1 MPNGV
6 KYSTTTPTGALKK
19 SNVALGVNGNLGP
32 TGTTGFYSMVTPA
45 SGKYTI
51 SKVSVSGVPNFF
63 TPQNDAELIRFARSE
78 GATGADIA
86 SAAAVLAWIA
96 TQPNL
101 MAANF
106 QYEDIVTDGL
116 ILNLDA
122 GFVGSYPTTN
132 TTWYDLS
139 SNGTN
144 ISIPNSNT
152 YSGSTMNYVYNSSN
166 VGALSSAGAY
176 DNTMECWFY
185 VPSGGSYEGCCQT
198 IFGTYWFRTFLIG
211 QSLYTMIGFWT
222 GETYTYQ
229 HPAFTISYDNWHCAV
244 GVRRDNRYIIWIN
257 GIEVYNGSFGSG
269 MSLYDAVGD
278 WYISNSS
285 HPNIKVA
292 IARMYNRGL
301 TDQELLQNYNTQKS
315 RFGL

>member
-6 KYSTTTPTGALKK
+6 KYSTTTPTGAIKK

-32 TGTTGFYSMVTPA
+32 TGTTGFYSMPTPI
-45 SGKYTI
+45 SGKYI
-51 SKVSVSGVPNFF
+51 INKVNLSGNPNFF
-63 TPQNDAELIRFARSE
+63 APANDTELILFAKQE
-78 GATGADIA
+78 GATGANTG
-86 SAAAVLAWIA
+86 SAAAVLSWIA

-106 QYEDIVTDGL
+106 QYENIVTDGL

-144 ISIPNSNT
+144 TSIPNSNT
-152 YSGSTMNYVYNSSN
+152 YSNSTMNYVYNSSN
-166 VGALSSAGAY
+166 IGGLYSAGAY

-185 VPSGGSYEGCCQT
+185 APSGGSYQGCCDT
-198 IFGTYWFRTFLIG
+198 LFGTYWFRTFLIG
-211 QSLYTMIGFWT
+211 QSLYTMIGFWN
-222 GETYTYQ
+222 GSTYEYQ
-229 HPAFTISYDNWHCAV
+229 HPAFTISYNAWHCAV
-244 GVRRDNRYIIWIN
+244 GMRRDNRYIIWID
-257 GIEVYNGSFGSG
+257 GIERYNSAYGGSY
-269 MSLYDAVGD
+269 SLYDPIGSWFVSA
-278 WYISNSS
+278 NN
-285 HPNIKVA
+285 HPDIKVA
-292 IARMYNRGL
+292 IARVYNRGL
-301 TDQELLQNYNTQKS
+301 SDSEILQNYNSNKT